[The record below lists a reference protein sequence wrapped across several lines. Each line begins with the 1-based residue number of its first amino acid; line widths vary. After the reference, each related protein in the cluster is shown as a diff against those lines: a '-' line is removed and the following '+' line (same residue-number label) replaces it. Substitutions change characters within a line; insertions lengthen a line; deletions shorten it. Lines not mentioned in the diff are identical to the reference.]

1 MESLENVIKEQL
13 DIMIDNIECQNVFKK
28 YLKNYIDVLSQLSIE
43 DWIFISNEYCK
54 ETDSSIYNFIYSSK
68 EVKDDL
74 NDTLIKGTLDDVF
87 ELIENVDVG
96 KLNSNDCFYH
106 IGDYGYIQFESEYE
120 IITDFIDFIGL
131 FQYIYDY
138 FVDDESDEELDEL
151 LDNWDIDSI
160 LKYCRLW

>member
-54 ETDSSIYNFIYSSK
+54 ETDSLIYNFIYSSK

-106 IGDYGYIQFESEYE
+106 MDNYGYIQFESEYE